1 MYRARTCYGL
11 PPSDHIGCSCPDWRV
26 HRFNDERRSIIVFT
40 VLTFLNVPA
49 KTAIGTLKFA
59 ITILGLF
66 SAVTFLKGGAVNLKL
81 APSLALT
88 SLLGS
93 VLGAQLII
101 SMTDQVVNA
110 LVLILICLGVTVS
123 LRSERPKGPKKGGP
137 AENRHV
143 LSMSSGL
150 LLGLYIGMLG
160 IASALV
166 TISILVLLF
175 RFDILRANGT
185 AKVIIFANNLVACV
199 TYALNGQ
206 VDFFLGALLS
216 VPIAVGSWA
225 GAKTALKLES
235 PRLRFVFVG
244 MAVLTIAKLIG
255 EIV

>member
-1 MYRARTCYGL
+1 M
-11 PPSDHIGCSCPDWRV
+11 DHLLLATLAVLVLIGGFIGSMMSGG
-26 HRFNDERRSIIVFT
+26 SIIVFA
-40 VLTFLNVPA
+40 VLTFLEVPV

-66 SAVTFLKGGAVNLKL
+66 SAVTFFKGGAVNLEL
-81 APSLALT
+81 TPSLALT

-93 VLGAQLII
+93 VVGAQLIV
-101 SMTDQVVNA
+101 SLTDQVVNA
-110 LVLILICLGVTVS
+110 LVLLLICLGVVMS
-123 LRSERPKGPKKGGP
+123 LRSKRPEEPERGGP
-137 AENRHV
+137 VGSRRV
-143 LSMSSGL
+143 LSVFSGF

-166 TISILVLLF
+166 AISILMFLF
-175 RFDILRANGT
+175 RLDILRANGT
-185 AKVIIFANNLVACV
+185 AKVIIFANNFVACV

-216 VPIAVGSWA
+216 FPIAVGSWA

-235 PRLRFVFVG
+235 SKLRFVFVG
-244 MAVLTIAKLIG
+244 MALLTMAKLIS

>member
-1 MYRARTCYGL
+1 M
-11 PPSDHIGCSCPDWRV
+11 DHLLLTALAVLVLVGGFIGSMMSGG
-26 HRFNDERRSIIVFT
+26 SIIVFT
-40 VLTFLNVPA
+40 VLTFLDVPV

-66 SAVTFLKGGAVNLKL
+66 SAVTFFKGGAVNLEL
-81 APSLALT
+81 TPSLALT

-93 VLGAQLII
+93 MVGAQLIVL
-101 SMTDQVVNA
+101 MTDQVANA
-110 LVLILICLGVTVS
+110 LVLLLICLGAIVS
-123 LRSERPKGPKKGGP
+123 LRSEKPKEPKRGGLVGD
-137 AENRHV
+137 RHV
-143 LSMSSGL
+143 LSAVSGF

-166 TISILVLLF
+166 AISILILLF
-175 RFDILRANGT
+175 RLDILRANGT

-216 VPIAVGSWA
+216 VPVAVGSWA

-235 PRLRFVFVG
+235 SKLRFVFIG
-244 MAVLTIAKLIG
+244 MAVLTMAKLIG